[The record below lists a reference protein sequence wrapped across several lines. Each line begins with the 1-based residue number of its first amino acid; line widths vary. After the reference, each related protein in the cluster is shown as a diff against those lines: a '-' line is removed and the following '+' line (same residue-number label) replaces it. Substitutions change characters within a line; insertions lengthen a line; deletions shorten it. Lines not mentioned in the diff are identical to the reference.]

1 MATTYDISIFQG
13 ENLDFT
19 LNLKDSDGTTPLNLS
34 GYSVR
39 GKVKYS
45 YGSSGFLSD
54 LNPTILNSASGQ
66 ISLSISST
74 GVANLP
80 VTEAVYDIERY
91 TSNDAIVKKVL
102 VGKFIVKP
110 ETTN

>member
-1 MATTYDISIFQG
+1 MATTYNISIFQG

-19 LNLKDSDGTTPLNLS
+19 LNLKENNGTTPLNLS

-45 YGSSGFLSD
+45 YGSSGTLWD
-54 LNPTILNSASGQ
+54 LNPTIVSAVSGQ
-66 ISLSISST
+66 ISLSIPGT

-91 TSNDAIVKKVL
+91 TSGDASVTKVL
-102 VGKFIVKP
+102 NGKITVHP
-110 ETTN
+110 EVTI

>member
-1 MATTYDISIFQG
+1 MATTYNISIFQG

-19 LNLKDSDGTTPLNLS
+19 LNLKENNGTTPLNLS
-34 GYSVR
+34 GYFVR

-45 YGSSGFLSD
+45 YGSSGILWD
-54 LNPTILNSASGQ
+54 LNPTILNAASGQ
-66 ISLSISST
+66 ISLSIPGS

-91 TSNDAIVKKVL
+91 TTNDAIVKKVL
-102 VGKFIVKP
+102 MGKFIVKP
-110 ETTN
+110 EVTS

>member
-1 MATTYDISIFQG
+1 MATTYNISVFQG

-19 LNLKDSDGTTPLNLS
+19 LNLKDSNGTTPLNLN

-45 YGSSGFLSD
+45 YGSSEVLWD
-54 LNPTILNSASGQ
+54 LNPTIVSAVNGQ
-66 ISLSISST
+66 ISLSIPGT

-91 TSNDAIVKKVL
+91 TANDAIVKKVL
-102 VGKFIVKP
+102 VGKFIVNP
-110 ETTN
+110 EVTN